1 MIIGA
6 ALAHRIGI
14 PKNHNWA
21 SLHQYRGFRGASF
34 FGERPKPN
42 PTYFC
47 AENTSNCA
55 ECLSCCDSSTFKR
68 GEGGRDACK
77 RRCKRKFPANTCVAG
92 GGGVV
97 VQPPAPP
104 PPPGAELC
112 PQVCVPDGTGVTC
125 NYNCMGVSM
134 NIINTDIPGEVIPLQ
149 KAVSLFDRSQ
159 WTGTWA
165 GWPQRQAGAIPWGTA
180 GTVITADEY
189 ADGSG
194 GILDSIT
201 SNLPTL
207 ALLGGGAFLLFKMF
221 SK

>member
-6 ALAHRIGI
+6 GYNA
-14 PKNHNWA
+14 PKMRNWA

-55 ECLSCCDSSTFKR
+55 ECLSCCDSSVFKR
-68 GEGGRDACK
+68 GEPGRKACK
-77 RRCKRKFPANTCVAG
+77 RRCTRKYPISQCTGTNGTTVPPP
-92 GGGVV
+92 
-97 VQPPAPP
+97 QPPAPP
-104 PPPGAELC
+104 GAEMC
-112 PQVCVPDGTGVTC
+112 PMVCVPDGTGVTC

-149 KAVSLFDRSQ
+149 KATSLFDRSK

-165 GWPQRQAGAIPWGTA
+165 GWPSARQATGVPWLTA
-180 GTVITADEY
+180 GSVIGAEQY
-189 ADGSG
+189 EEEGILGSG
-194 GILDSIT
+194 VSKWIWI
-201 SNLPTL
+201 
-207 ALLGGGAFLLFKMF
+207 AALGGAGLLAFKMF
-221 SK
+221 K